1 MIHIMLSCNSMVL
14 KENIYKEVNSL
25 LWFLFFFQVTKVEPA
40 ATEEMK
46 LALVKSIRNF
56 IEIIGAYRVLLPL
69 DSKAFNFDDL
79 D

>member
-1 MIHIMLSCNSMVL
+1 M
-14 KENIYKEVNSL
+14 
-25 LWFLFFFQVTKVEPA
+25 EPA

-56 IEIIGAYRVLLPL
+56 IEIIGAYRVLFPL